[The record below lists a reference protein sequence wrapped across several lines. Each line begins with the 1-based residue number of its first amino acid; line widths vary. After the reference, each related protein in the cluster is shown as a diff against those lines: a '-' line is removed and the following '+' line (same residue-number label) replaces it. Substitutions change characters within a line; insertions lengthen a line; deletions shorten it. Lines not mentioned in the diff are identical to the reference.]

1 MSEMEVGKYCDWS
14 CDCDCDGVDDE
25 VDVVLSSML
34 EKDFGIGNGRLRV
47 NFVPLASGMN
57 SVMTFFPGRMRPNGC
72 CTFIFL

>member
-1 MSEMEVGKYCDWS
+1 
-14 CDCDCDGVDDE
+14 
-25 VDVVLSSML
+25 
-34 EKDFGIGNGRLRV
+34 V